1 MVDLSQHRILIVDDE
16 MDNLIVL
23 QATLELMYE
32 AQTHTAQDAKSA
44 LAIIDSFRPT
54 LIVTD
59 LSMPQVDG
67 YALFQKLRSNPATRD
82 LPVIAVTAHAM
93 AGDRERIIEV
103 GFDGYIS
110 KPFDVAH
117 IGEQLID
124 LLILFERTHKK
135 SWLE

>member
-1 MVDLSQHRILIVDDE
+1 MADLSQHRILIVDDE

-23 QATLELMYE
+23 QAALELIYE
-32 AQTHTAQDAKSA
+32 AQTYMAQDAKSA

-54 LIVTD
+54 LILTD

-67 YALFQKLRSNPATRD
+67 YALFQKLRSNPLTRD
-82 LPVIAVTAHAM
+82 LPVIAITAHAM
-93 AGDRERIIEV
+93 SGDRERIIEV

-124 LLILFERTHKK
+124 LLTVFEQAHKQ
-135 SWLE
+135 S